1 MPPKISPSS
10 YLTPAFVSRY
20 HLAEKLTGVFVAPL
34 VQHSGILSTPSDNNK
49 KQPLVVFDN
58 ACGLGVVSSYLN
70 STLPEEVKRHWTLTC
85 GDVTELMVEYT
96 KLRSEKEGW
105 VNAEAKVVDAQWTGL
120 DGDRYTHVLSAFAFM
135 MIPNARAAMRECFRI
150 LQSGGVLATSTWR
163 TSSWLVIMKEAIE
176 ATPWNVKFPTMK
188 EFLALHN
195 EGWDDETFVKAR
207 FEEEG
212 FEDVEVTSVQRETS
226 LTVSEFMEV
235 GEGMIPIVTG
245 AFWTPEQREMYEAKA
260 PLVIREYLEEKFGAD
275 GVVKMDPVA
284 VLAVGRKP

>member
-34 VQHSGILSTPSDNNK
+34 VQHSGILSTPNDNN

-85 GDVTELMVEYT
+85 GDVTELMVEHT
-96 KLRSEKEGW
+96 KLRSEREGW
-105 VNAEAKVVDAQWTGL
+105 VNAEAKVVDAQCTGL

-135 MIPNARAAMRECFRI
+135 MIPDARAAMRESFRI

-176 ATPWNVKFPTMK
+176 ATSWNVKFPTMK

-195 EGWDDETFVKAR
+195 EGWDDEAFVKAR

-212 FEDVEVTSVQRETS
+212 FEDVEVTAVQRETS
-226 LTVSEFMEV
+226 LTVSEFMEI

-260 PLVIREYLEEKFGAD
+260 PVVIREYLEEKFGAE
-275 GVVKMDPVA
+275 GVVRMDPVA

>member
-1 MPPKISPSS
+1 MPPQISPSS

-20 HLAEKLTGVFVAPL
+20 HLAEKLTGAFVAPL
-34 VQHSGILSTPSDNNK
+34 VQHAGILSTASNNNNK
-49 KQPLVVFDN
+49 PLVVFDN
-58 ACGLGVVSSYLN
+58 ACGLGIVSSYLN

-96 KLRSEKEGW
+96 KLRSEREGW
-105 VNAEAKVVDAQWTGL
+105 VNAEAKVVDAQCTAL
-120 DGDRYTHVLSAFAFM
+120 PGDRYTHVVSAFAFM
-135 MIPNARAAMRECFRI
+135 MIPDARAAMRECFRI

-176 ATPWNVKFPTMK
+176 TTPWNVKFPTMK

-195 EGWDDETFVKAR
+195 EGWDDEAFVKAR

-212 FEDVEVTSVQRETS
+212 FEDVEVIAVQRETS
-226 LTVSEFMEV
+226 LTVSEFMEI

-260 PLVIREYLEEKFGAD
+260 PVVIREYLEERFGAE
-275 GVVKMDPVA
+275 GVVRMDPVA

>member
-34 VQHSGILSTPSDNNK
+34 VQHSGILSIPRDNN

-70 STLPEEVKRHWTLTC
+70 STLPEDVKRNWTLTC

-96 KLRSEKEGW
+96 KLRSEREGW
-105 VNAEAKVVDAQWTGL
+105 VNAEAKVVDAQ
-120 DGDRYTHVLSAFAFM
+120 
-135 MIPNARAAMRECFRI
+135 
-150 LQSGGVLATSTWR
+150 
-163 TSSWLVIMKEAIE
+163 SSWLVIMKEAIE
-176 ATPWNVKFPTMK
+176 ATSWNVKFPTMK

-195 EGWDDETFVKAR
+195 EGWDDEAFVKAR

-212 FEDVEVTSVQRETS
+212 FEDVEVIAVQRETS

-260 PLVIREYLEEKFGAD
+260 PVVIREYLEEKFGAE
-275 GVVKMDPVA
+275 GVVRMDPVA

>member
-34 VQHSGILSTPSDNNK
+34 VQHSGLLSSASGTN

-58 ACGLGVVSSYLN
+58 ACGLGIVSSYLN

-85 GDVTELMVEYT
+85 GDITELMVEYT
-96 KLRSEKEGW
+96 KLRSEREGW
-105 VNAEAKVVDAQWTGL
+105 VNAEAKVVDAQCTGL
-120 DGDRYTHVLSAFAFM
+120 PGDRYTHVVSAFAFM
-135 MIPNARAAMRECFRI
+135 MIPDARAAMRECFRI

-176 ATPWNVKFPTMK
+176 TTPWNVKFPTMK

-195 EGWDDETFVKAR
+195 EGWDDEAFVKAR

-212 FEDVEVTSVQRETS
+212 FEDVEVIAVQRETS
-226 LTVSEFMEV
+226 LTVSEFMEI

-260 PLVIREYLEEKFGAD
+260 PVVIREYLEGRFGAE
-275 GVVKMDPVA
+275 GVVRMDPVA